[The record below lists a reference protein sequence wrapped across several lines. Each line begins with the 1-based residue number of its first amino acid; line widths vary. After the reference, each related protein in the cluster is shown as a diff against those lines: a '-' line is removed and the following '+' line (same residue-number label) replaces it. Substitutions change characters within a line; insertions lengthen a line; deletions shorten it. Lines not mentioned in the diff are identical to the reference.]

1 MSKRSLVIVGG
12 LLAFMVLLV
21 TGCASMQIRE
31 AQRQREHLGE
41 FLYTETKGSGADAVV
56 FLPGLTGSTSYWTS
70 ATIDPPA
77 TKRLLFVDLL
87 GFGRSPWPNVDYT
100 LDDQIG
106 ALRRTLVR
114 HRATEHI
121 VLVGHSF
128 GSIIAAHYAAR
139 FPGEV
144 DRLILFGTPMYRDR
158 RDAAVHLRGMSG
170 LAALLV
176 RSPVA
181 AHIVCTLHNA
191 LLPLAARMAP
201 KIRPDLPPM
210 IAHDGVLHFW
220 PSLNGSVQH
229 VILREPLHDALRVVG
244 GKTTI
249 VFGTNDVVSDR
260 RHVEEIA
267 RKTGATLVLTDDTHA
282 SYWKSWPR
290 FVLAGDNDRPSD
302 DESNLKP

>member
-1 MSKRSLVIVGG
+1 MRKLTLRKRFLVIVVA
-12 LLAFMVLLV
+12 LLTVALLV
-21 TGCASMQIRE
+21 TGCASFQIRK
-31 AQRQREHLGE
+31 AQQQREHLGQ
-41 FLYTETKGSGADAVV
+41 FLYTETVGTGPQPIV
-56 FLPGLTGSTSYWTS
+56 FLPGLTGSTSFWTT
-70 ATIDPPA
+70 APVKPPA

-87 GFGRSPWPNVDYT
+87 GFGQSPWPDVDYT

-106 ALRRTLVR
+106 VLRRTLVR
-114 HRATEHI
+114 NGATSEI

-128 GSIIAAHYAAR
+128 GSIVAAHYAAR

-144 DRLILFGTPMYRDR
+144 NRVILFGTPMYRDK
-158 RDAAVHLRGMSG
+158 RDAAARLREMSG

-201 KIRPDLPPM
+201 KIRPDLPAM

-220 PSLNGSVQH
+220 PSVNGSVQH
-229 VILREPLHDALRVVG
+229 VILREPLHNPLRAIG

-249 VFGTNDVVSDR
+249 VFGKNDVVSER
-260 RHVEEIA
+260 RHVEEVA
-267 RKTGATLVLTDDTHA
+267 RLTGTTLVITNDTHA
-282 SYWKSWPR
+282 SYWKSWSQYV
-290 FVLAGDNDRPSD
+290 FAAQ
-302 DESNLKP
+302 